1 MSAAPWLRTVAMPL
15 AVALL
20 TIAFASVARYRL
32 VESAALTARCD
43 AAPWDGADC
52 TLRTLTIQAFA
63 AQRLG
68 WTAFALGVLA
78 TLLRWRALAWAAL
91 VAGSAALVL
100 YSAAL
105 GAPAALL
112 GALVLVRRA
121 ESSA

>member
-1 MSAAPWLRTVAMPL
+1 MSSAPWLRTVAVPL

-20 TIAFASVARYRL
+20 AIAFASVARYRL
-32 VESAALTARCD
+32 VEPAALTARCD

-52 TLRTLTIQAFA
+52 TLRTLTIQVFA

-68 WTAFALGVLA
+68 WTALALGVLA
-78 TLLRWRALAWAAL
+78 TLLRRRALAWAAL

-121 ESSA
+121 EASA